1 MKKSKYNLGGLT
13 ALKDKIQ
20 GANPFP
26 DLTKKERDAVMEAYT
41 DGAIKEDG
49 GLINDV
55 PPMEVRNINLW
66 LNDYSKYI
74 PKESVEFSN
83 LAPISLDDLNIKMSR
98 VDRKEQ
104 QLENLLKEEPK
115 AKTEADIDGSRIMDG
130 RVVGGRGHWEGAV
143 KDGFQVYNNEQQY
156 IMESTI
162 KDFAMV
168 LNNAE
173 VWIESTDE
181 YRDLEQFVKHYN
193 IFLDHIKEN
202 PQSKEAEFLNKNENE
217 EPKEEPIEEEPFVP
231 RVERSGKW
239 DESYSILCDELAT
252 YEMGGVI
259 KTEIDE
265 YGSNVPKALQEV
277 FDQFDEDADAYVE
290 AERLRMKANEIG
302 YDFDYGLSGEP
313 TDFWNISD
321 NYKKGGLLNNSEE
334 SDFNK
339 WIEDGNAFEQSD
351 NVWVE
356 QTTQYRKQFTLD
368 ELKTF
373 FKKEFRSYAE
383 GGEIGYEDKVI
394 KELEELGYF
403 EYNAKELYRK
413 HRDTIDLSA
422 KSSPKSMARALA
434 NTEGHTYAKGGST
447 SKKSCYTKELK
458 YKDGGM
464 IFTFEEG
471 GEISDTCYV
480 NYEGYQIQS
489 TRCKREGITYFMIG
503 EYPEVAKALYKN
515 YTSEWIYYNRLAR
528 LFVSP
533 ETAKQFVEEASKFFN
548 PIVPIEPY
556 FLDVDRSFATYSVR
570 DTRPFQDVPISVS
583 VGKSTTARKLGDK
596 IQERKREEIRLKR
609 IETLKTQ
616 GKPFFKE
623 DDYRKAEGKYWAI
636 STIISLGGEGDW
648 GDDKWKNA
656 ITRENIPYDNGIS
669 LMTLIHEYAHCLDF
683 NQSIAKGRIYERPIY
698 ELELLSGR
706 NSIGQKFSSQEMKSM
721 REAQQSGRKRTT
733 LLSNHKEY
741 FIQALSDI
749 LRGGMSNGIPI
760 LNEIENEAHEIE
772 KRVGGKAYAD
782 EQRKKVQEDFL
793 LKMQKTIEKANKPSL
808 SVKFPTQLKEYLSR
822 TSANYILQLS
832 QKEIDKKVGTELLPH
847 ISNFKDVVRENMAFN
862 PTENAKLLKDLR
874 KIEKDIK
881 RLQERT

>member
-1 MKKSKYNLGGLT
+1 
-13 ALKDKIQ
+13 
-20 GANPFP
+20 
-26 DLTKKERDAVMEAYT
+26 
-41 DGAIKEDG
+41 
-49 GLINDV
+49 
-55 PPMEVRNINLW
+55 
-66 LNDYSKYI
+66 
-74 PKESVEFSN
+74 
-83 LAPISLDDLNIKMSR
+83 
-98 VDRKEQ
+98 
-104 QLENLLKEEPK
+104 
-115 AKTEADIDGSRIMDG
+115 
-130 RVVGGRGHWEGAV
+130 
-143 KDGFQVYNNEQQY
+143 
-156 IMESTI
+156 
-162 KDFAMV
+162 
-168 LNNAE
+168 
-173 VWIESTDE
+173 
-181 YRDLEQFVKHYN
+181 
-193 IFLDHIKEN
+193 
-202 PQSKEAEFLNKNENE
+202 
-217 EPKEEPIEEEPFVP
+217 
-231 RVERSGKW
+231 
-239 DESYSILCDELAT
+239 
-252 YEMGGVI
+252 
-259 KTEIDE
+259 
-265 YGSNVPKALQEV
+265 
-277 FDQFDEDADAYVE
+277 
-290 AERLRMKANEIG
+290 
-302 YDFDYGLSGEP
+302 
-313 TDFWNISD
+313 
-321 NYKKGGLLNNSEE
+321 
-334 SDFNK
+334 
-339 WIEDGNAFEQSD
+339 
-351 NVWVE
+351 
-356 QTTQYRKQFTLD
+356 
-368 ELKTF
+368 
-373 FKKEFRSYAE
+373 
-383 GGEIGYEDKVI
+383 
-394 KELEELGYF
+394 
-403 EYNAKELYRK
+403 
-413 HRDTIDLSA
+413 
-422 KSSPKSMARALA
+422 
-434 NTEGHTYAKGGST
+434 
-447 SKKSCYTKELK
+447 
-458 YKDGGM
+458 M

-683 NQSIAKGRIYERPIY
+683 NQSIAKDRIYERPIY

-721 REAQQSGRKRTT
+721 REAQQSGQKRTT

-793 LKMQKTIEKANKPSL
+793 LKMQKTIEKADKPSL

-847 ISNFKDVVRENMAFN
+847 ISNFKDVVRENMGFN

>member
-49 GLINDV
+49 GFIDDV

-74 PKESVEFSN
+74 PKESVKFSN
-83 LAPISLDDLNIKMSR
+83 LVPISLDDLNIKMSR

-156 IMESTI
+156 IMESSI
-162 KDFAMV
+162 KDFARV

-181 YRDLEQFVKHYN
+181 YRDLEEFVKHYN

-202 PQSKEAEFLNKNENE
+202 PQSKEAEFLKKKE
-217 EPKEEPIEEEPFVP
+217 EPKKEEPKEEEPFVP

-313 TDFWNISD
+313 TDFWKISD
-321 NYKKGGLLNNSEE
+321 NYKKGGYVSWKDKYNKKFGYKKGE
-334 SDFNK
+334 SHSLKEISKDTKVSMKGLQKIYDKGVGARKTNPQSVRSVS
-339 WIEDGNAFEQSD
+339 DGKKRGGKSLKGKMSAEQWAMARVYSS
-351 NVWVE
+351 VM
-356 QTTQYRKQFTLD
+356 
-368 ELKTF
+368 
-373 FKKEFRSYAE
+373 
-383 GGEIGYEDKVI
+383 GGKASKVD
-394 KELEELGYF
+394 
-403 EYNAKELYRK
+403 AKELK
-413 HRDTIDLSA
+413 
-422 KSSPKSMARALA
+422 M
-434 NTEGHTYAKGGST
+434 AKGGST

-528 LFVSP
+528 LFISP
-533 ETAKQFVEEASKFFN
+533 ETAKQFIQEASKYFN

-570 DTRPFQDVPISVS
+570 DTRPFEDVPISVS
-583 VGKSTTARKLGDK
+583 VGKTTTARKLGDK
-596 IQERKREEIRLKR
+596 IQERKREEQRLKR

-623 DDYRKAEGKYWAI
+623 DDYRKADGKYWAI

-706 NSIGQKFSSQEMKSM
+706 NSIGQKFSSQEMMSM

-808 SVKFPTQLKEYLSR
+808 SVKLPIKLKEYLSR
-822 TSANYILQLS
+822 TSANYILQLP

>member
-26 DLTKKERDAVMEAYT
+26 DLTKNERDAVMEAYT

-49 GLINDV
+49 GLIDDV

-74 PKESVEFSN
+74 PKESVKFSN
-83 LAPISLDDLNIKMSR
+83 LVPISLDNLNIKMSR

-130 RVVGGRGHWEGAV
+130 RVVGGRGNWEGAV

-162 KDFAMV
+162 KDFARV

-181 YRDLEQFVKHYN
+181 YKDLEEFVKHYN
-193 IFLDHIKEN
+193 IFLEHIKEN
-202 PQSKEAEFLNKNENE
+202 PQSKEAEFLKEKEKE
-217 EPKEEPIEEEPFVP
+217 EPKEEPKEEEPFVP

-239 DESYSILCDELAT
+239 DESYSVLCDELAN
-252 YEMGGVI
+252 YEKGGYVSWKDKYNKKYGYEKGKSHSLKEVSKDTKVSMKGLQKIYDKGVGARKTNPQSVRSVSDGKKRGGKSLKGKMSAEQWAMARVYSSVMGG
-259 KTEIDE
+259 
-265 YGSNVPKALQEV
+265 KASKV
-277 FDQFDEDADAYVE
+277 DS
-290 AERLRMKANEIG
+290 K
-302 YDFDYGLSGEP
+302 
-313 TDFWNISD
+313 
-321 NYKKGGLLNNSEE
+321 
-334 SDFNK
+334 
-339 WIEDGNAFEQSD
+339 
-351 NVWVE
+351 
-356 QTTQYRKQFTLD
+356 
-368 ELKTF
+368 ELK
-373 FKKEFRSYAE
+373 
-383 GGEIGYEDKVI
+383 
-394 KELEELGYF
+394 
-403 EYNAKELYRK
+403 
-413 HRDTIDLSA
+413 
-422 KSSPKSMARALA
+422 M
-434 NTEGHTYAKGGST
+434 AKGGST

-533 ETAKQFVEEASKFFN
+533 ETAKQFVQEASKFFN

-570 DTRPFQDVPISVS
+570 DTRPFEDVPISVS
-583 VGKSTTARKLGDK
+583 VGKTTTARKLGDK
-596 IQERKREEIRLKR
+596 VQERKREEIRLKR

-656 ITRENIPYDNGIS
+656 ITRENLPYDNGIS

-683 NQSIAKGRIYERPIY
+683 NQSIAKGRIYERPLY

-706 NSIGQKFSSQEMKSM
+706 NSIGQKFSEQEMKSM

-749 LRGGMSNGIPI
+749 LRGGMSNSIPI

-782 EQRKKVQEDFL
+782 EQRKKVEEDFL